1 MKTSPLSQG
10 KPATNFRWVVLA
22 LIFSVYAV
30 NYADRS
36 NIGSVLPFITE
47 EFNMTNFEAG
57 QIASMFFLG
66 YALCQ
71 IPAGFLLAK
80 RGVRG
85 IVTLSILGFSAF
97 TWLIGTASSALSIKW
112 MRLGLGVTEA
122 PTPVG
127 LTSTINNWFPPKEK
141 ATATGI
147 YIASTMFAPII
158 VPPLV
163 VWISLT
169 LGWRWVFFLFAIPGL
184 FLAVIWYFLVKS
196 KPEESQFVS
205 PSELEYIRASETAS
219 GNEVNVENIVQH
231 TRFATLDKLIRVRE
245 IKPLDSAAKIFRSRN
260 VWGNTIAYFMMV
272 SIMYGILTWIPSY
285 LVTEKGF
292 SFVKMGF
299 VAAMPFVGGFIGSIF
314 GGWISDKIFGRR
326 RKPTMIF
333 TALATIVMMVVMI
346 HVPQSTAMVAGALF
360 MVGLL
365 LNIGWPAFTAYPMGV
380 VDRKNYPIAISLVN
394 SGGNLGG
401 FVSPMA
407 AGYLLDKTGQF
418 SSVFTYFGICAVI
431 GLVLLLI
438 IDEPK

>member
-1 MKTSPLSQG
+1 MKTSSLSQV

-22 LIFSVYAV
+22 LIFAVYAV

-66 YALCQ
+66 YAICQ

-112 MRLGLGVTEA
+112 LRLGLGITEA

-147 YIASTMFAPII
+147 YIASTMFAPIL

-169 LGWRWVFFLFAIPGL
+169 FGWRWVFFLFAIPGL
-184 FLAVIWYFLVKS
+184 LLAVIWYFLVKS
-196 KPEESQFVS
+196 RPEESKFFS
-205 PSELEYIRASETAS
+205 PSELKYIRASETES
-219 GNEVNVENIVQH
+219 GDEVTIENIVQH
-231 TRFATLDKLIRVRE
+231 SRFATLDKIIRVRE
-245 IKPLDSAAKIFRSRN
+245 IKPLDSAARIFRSRN

-285 LVTEKGF
+285 LVNEKGF

-299 VAAMPFVGGFIGSIF
+299 VAAMPFIGGFIGSIF
-314 GGWISDKIFGRR
+314 GGWISDNIFGRR

-333 TALATIVMMVVMI
+333 TALATILMMVVMI

-365 LNIGWPAFTAYPMGV
+365 LNIGWPSFTAYPMGV

>member
-1 MKTSPLSQG
+1 MKTSSLSQV

-22 LIFSVYAV
+22 LIFAVYAV

-66 YALCQ
+66 YAICQ

-112 MRLGLGVTEA
+112 LRLGLGVTES

-147 YIASTMFAPII
+147 YIASTMFAPIL

-169 LGWRWVFFLFAIPGL
+169 FGWRWVFFLFAIPGL
-184 FLAVIWYFLVKS
+184 LLAVIWYFLVKS
-196 KPEESQFVS
+196 RPEDSKFVS
-205 PSELEYIRASETAS
+205 PSELKYIRASETES
-219 GNEVNVENIVQH
+219 GDEVTIENIVQH
-231 TRFATLDKLIRVRE
+231 SRFATLDKIIRVRE

-285 LVTEKGF
+285 LVNEKGF

-299 VAAMPFVGGFIGSIF
+299 VAAMPFIGGFIGSIF
-314 GGWISDKIFGRR
+314 GGWISDNIFGRR

-333 TALATIVMMVVMI
+333 TALATILMMVVMI

-365 LNIGWPAFTAYPMGV
+365 LNIGWPSFTAYPMGV

>member
-1 MKTSPLSQG
+1 MKTSSLSQV

-22 LIFSVYAV
+22 LIFAVYAV

-66 YALCQ
+66 YAICQ

-112 MRLGLGVTEA
+112 LRLGLGVTEA

-147 YIASTMFAPII
+147 YIASTMFAPIL

-169 LGWRWVFFLFAIPGL
+169 FGWRWVFFLFAIPGL
-184 FLAVIWYFLVKS
+184 LLAVIWYFLVKS
-196 KPEESQFVS
+196 RPEESKFVS
-205 PSELEYIRASETAS
+205 PSELKYIRASETES
-219 GNEVNVENIVQH
+219 GDEVTIENIVQH
-231 TRFATLDKLIRVRE
+231 SRFATLDKIIRVRE
-245 IKPLDSAAKIFRSRN
+245 IKPLDSAARIFRSRN

-285 LVTEKGF
+285 LVNEKGF

-299 VAAMPFVGGFIGSIF
+299 VAAMPFIGGFIGSIF
-314 GGWISDKIFGRR
+314 GGWISDNIFGRR

-333 TALATIVMMVVMI
+333 TALATILMMVVMI

-365 LNIGWPAFTAYPMGV
+365 LNIGWPSFTAYPMGV

>member
-1 MKTSPLSQG
+1 MKTSSLSQV

-22 LIFSVYAV
+22 LIFAVYAV

-66 YALCQ
+66 YAICQ

-112 MRLGLGVTEA
+112 LRLGLGITEA

-147 YIASTMFAPII
+147 YIASTMFAPIL

-169 LGWRWVFFLFAIPGL
+169 FGWRWVFFLFAIPGL
-184 FLAVIWYFLVKS
+184 LLAVIWYFLVKS
-196 KPEESQFVS
+196 RPEDSKFVS
-205 PSELEYIRASETAS
+205 PSELKYIRASETES
-219 GNEVNVENIVQH
+219 GDEVTIENIVQH
-231 TRFATLDKLIRVRE
+231 SRFATLDKIIRVRE
-245 IKPLDSAAKIFRSRN
+245 IKPLDSAARIFRSRN

-285 LVTEKGF
+285 LVNEKGF

-299 VAAMPFVGGFIGSIF
+299 VAAMPFIGGFIGSIF
-314 GGWISDKIFGRR
+314 GGWISDNIFGRR

-333 TALATIVMMVVMI
+333 TALATILMMVVMI

-365 LNIGWPAFTAYPMGV
+365 LNIGWPSFTAYPMGV

>member
-1 MKTSPLSQG
+1 MKTSSLSQV

-22 LIFSVYAV
+22 LIFAVYAV

-66 YALCQ
+66 YAICQ

-112 MRLGLGVTEA
+112 LRLGLGITEA

-147 YIASTMFAPII
+147 YIASTMFAPIL

-169 LGWRWVFFLFAIPGL
+169 FGWRWVFFLFAIPGL
-184 FLAVIWYFLVKS
+184 LLAVIWYFLVKS
-196 KPEESQFVS
+196 RPEESKFVS
-205 PSELEYIRASETAS
+205 PSELKYIRASETES
-219 GNEVNVENIVQH
+219 GDEVTIENIVQH
-231 TRFATLDKLIRVRE
+231 SRFATLDKIIRVRE
-245 IKPLDSAAKIFRSRN
+245 IKPLDSAARIFRSRN

-285 LVTEKGF
+285 LVNEKGF

-299 VAAMPFVGGFIGSIF
+299 VAAMPFIGGFIGSIF
-314 GGWISDKIFGRR
+314 GGWISDNIFGRR

-333 TALATIVMMVVMI
+333 TALATILMMVVMI

-365 LNIGWPAFTAYPMGV
+365 LNIGWPSFTAYPMGV

>member
-1 MKTSPLSQG
+1 MKTSSLSQV

-22 LIFSVYAV
+22 LIFAVYAV

-66 YALCQ
+66 YAICQ

-112 MRLGLGVTEA
+112 LRLGLGITEA

-147 YIASTMFAPII
+147 YIASTMFAPIL

-169 LGWRWVFFLFAIPGL
+169 FGWRWVFFLFAIPGL
-184 FLAVIWYFLVKS
+184 LLAVIWYFLVKS
-196 KPEESQFVS
+196 RPEESKFVS
-205 PSELEYIRASETAS
+205 PSELKYIRASETES
-219 GNEVNVENIVQH
+219 GDEVTIENIVQH
-231 TRFATLDKLIRVRE
+231 SRFATLDKIIRVRE
-245 IKPLDSAAKIFRSRN
+245 IKPLDSAAMIFRSRN

-285 LVTEKGF
+285 LVNEKGF

-299 VAAMPFVGGFIGSIF
+299 VAAMPFIGGFIGSIF
-314 GGWISDKIFGRR
+314 GGWISDNIFGRR

-333 TALATIVMMVVMI
+333 TALATILMMVVMI

-365 LNIGWPAFTAYPMGV
+365 LNIGWPSFTAYPMGV